1 MFKKTK
7 EKINSNEYVILF
19 KKMWDNKRY
28 RSILILVIYF
38 IFFGIIIGVTRENY
52 KNTEINDSG
61 DSPKQPTIIEKKNN
75 WNNYEKN
82 YQYIITLNDEK
93 IADVKV
99 DDGIINLNVNN
110 KDYIVINNVIY
121 QNKNDDLKKVKE
133 IPNLKIS
140 LPITKLNIREIMNYL
155 KDLEASN
162 YTENAIKYQISSSYF
177 IDNTEENIDVEVYG
191 YDNLEKIFINYQEE
205 KITLEMSETDV
216 GSVG

>member
-61 DSPKQPTIIEKKNN
+61 DSSKQPTIIEKKNN

-110 KDYIVINNVIY
+110 KEYIVINN
-121 QNKNDDLKKVKE
+121 
-133 IPNLKIS
+133 
-140 LPITKLNIREIMNYL
+140 
-155 KDLEASN
+155 
-162 YTENAIKYQISSSYF
+162 ENIKYYCSYF
-177 IDNTEENIDVEVYG
+177 SNNRCSK
-191 YDNLEKIFINYQEE
+191 L
-205 KITLEMSETDV
+205 
-216 GSVG
+216 GSNWYHEF

>member
-61 DSPKQPTIIEKKNN
+61 DSSKQPTIIEKKNN

-110 KDYIVINNVIY
+110 KEYIVINNVIY

-162 YTENAIKYQISSSYF
+162 YTENAMKYQISSSYF

-191 YDNLEKIFINYQEE
+191 YDNLEKIVINYQEE

>member
-61 DSPKQPTIIEKKNN
+61 DSSKQPTIIEKKNN

-110 KDYIVINNVIY
+110 KEYIVINNVIY

-155 KDLEASN
+155 KNLEASN

-191 YDNLEKIFINYQEE
+191 YDNLERIVINYQEE

>member
-61 DSPKQPTIIEKKNN
+61 DSSKQPTIIEKKNN

-82 YQYIITLNDEK
+82 YQY
-93 IADVKV
+93 
-99 DDGIINLNVNN
+99 
-110 KDYIVINNVIY
+110 
-121 QNKNDDLKKVKE
+121 
-133 IPNLKIS
+133 
-140 LPITKLNIREIMNYL
+140 
-155 KDLEASN
+155 
-162 YTENAIKYQISSSYF
+162 
-177 IDNTEENIDVEVYG
+177 
-191 YDNLEKIFINYQEE
+191 
-205 KITLEMSETDV
+205 
-216 GSVG
+216 

>member
-110 KDYIVINNVIY
+110 KEYIVINNVIY

-162 YTENAIKYQISSSYF
+162 YTENAMKYQISSSYF

-191 YDNLEKIFINYQEE
+191 YDNLEKIVINYQEE

>member
-61 DSPKQPTIIEKKNN
+61 DSSKQPTIIEKKNN

-191 YDNLEKIFINYQEE
+191 YDNLEKIVINYQEE

>member
-19 KKMWDNKRY
+19 KKMWDSKRY

-61 DSPKQPTIIEKKNN
+61 DSSKQPTIIEKKNN

-110 KDYIVINNVIY
+110 KEYIVINNVIY

-191 YDNLEKIFINYQEE
+191 YDNLEKIVINYQEE

>member
-52 KNTEINDSG
+52 KNTEINGSG
-61 DSPKQPTIIEKKNN
+61 DSSKQPTIIEKKNN

-110 KDYIVINNVIY
+110 KEYIVINNVIY

-191 YDNLEKIFINYQEE
+191 YDNLEKIVINYQEE

>member
-61 DSPKQPTIIEKKNN
+61 DSSKQPTIIEKKNN

-99 DDGIINLNVNN
+99 DDGIINLKVNN
-110 KDYIVINNVIY
+110 KEYIVINNVIY

-177 IDNTEENIDVEVYG
+177 IENTEENIDVEVYG
-191 YDNLEKIFINYQEE
+191 YDNLEKIVINYQEE

>member
-61 DSPKQPTIIEKKNN
+61 DSSKQPTIIEKKNN

-162 YTENAIKYQISSSYF
+162 YTENAIKYQIGSSYF

-191 YDNLEKIFINYQEE
+191 YDNLEKIVINYQEE

>member
-1 MFKKTK
+1 MK
-7 EKINSNEYVILF
+7 S
-19 KKMWDNKRY
+19 
-28 RSILILVIYF
+28 
-38 IFFGIIIGVTRENY
+38 III
-52 KNTEINDSG
+52 
-61 DSPKQPTIIEKKNN
+61 
-75 WNNYEKN
+75 
-82 YQYIITLNDEK
+82 
-93 IADVKV
+93 
-99 DDGIINLNVNN
+99 LNVNN
-110 KDYIVINNVIY
+110 KDYVVINNVIY

-191 YDNLEKIFINYQEE
+191 YDNLEKIVINYQEE

>member
-110 KDYIVINNVIY
+110 KEYIVINNVIY

-162 YTENAIKYQISSSYF
+162 YTENAIKYKISSSYF

-191 YDNLEKIFINYQEE
+191 YDNLEKIVINYQEK

>member
-61 DSPKQPTIIEKKNN
+61 DSSKQPTIIEKKNN

-99 DDGIINLNVNN
+99 DDGIINLDVNN

-191 YDNLEKIFINYQEE
+191 YDNLEKIVINYQEE

>member
-61 DSPKQPTIIEKKNN
+61 DSSKQPTIIEKKNN

-140 LPITKLNIREIMNYL
+140 LPITKLNIRQIMNYL

-191 YDNLEKIFINYQEE
+191 YDNLEKIVINYQEE

>member
-1 MFKKTK
+1 M
-7 EKINSNEYVILF
+7 
-19 KKMWDNKRY
+19 
-28 RSILILVIYF
+28 
-38 IFFGIIIGVTRENY
+38 
-52 KNTEINDSG
+52 
-61 DSPKQPTIIEKKNN
+61 
-75 WNNYEKN
+75 
-82 YQYIITLNDEK
+82 NDEK

-191 YDNLEKIFINYQEE
+191 YDNLEKIVINYQEE

>member
-61 DSPKQPTIIEKKNN
+61 DSSKQPTIIEKKNN

-99 DDGIINLNVNN
+99 DDGIINLKVNN
-110 KDYIVINNVIY
+110 KEYIVINNVIY

-162 YTENAIKYQISSSYF
+162 YKENAMKYQISSSYF

-191 YDNLEKIFINYQEE
+191 YDNLEKIVINYQEE

>member
-61 DSPKQPTIIEKKNN
+61 DSSKQPTIIEKKNN

-110 KDYIVINNVIY
+110 KEYIVINNVIY

-155 KDLEASN
+155 KDSEASN

-191 YDNLEKIFINYQEE
+191 YDNLEKIVINYQEE

>member
-61 DSPKQPTIIEKKNN
+61 DSSKQPTIIEKKNN

-162 YTENAIKYQISSSYF
+162 YTENAMKYQISSSYF

-191 YDNLEKIFINYQEE
+191 YDNLEKIVINYQEE

>member
-1 MFKKTK
+1 M
-7 EKINSNEYVILF
+7 
-19 KKMWDNKRY
+19 
-28 RSILILVIYF
+28 
-38 IFFGIIIGVTRENY
+38 
-52 KNTEINDSG
+52 
-61 DSPKQPTIIEKKNN
+61 
-75 WNNYEKN
+75 
-82 YQYIITLNDEK
+82 NDEK

-99 DDGIINLNVNN
+99 DEGIINLNVNN
-110 KDYIVINNVIY
+110 KEYIVINNVIY

-191 YDNLEKIFINYQEE
+191 YDNLEKIVINYQEE

>member
-61 DSPKQPTIIEKKNN
+61 DSSKQPTIIEKKNN

-110 KDYIVINNVIY
+110 KEYIVINNVIY

-191 YDNLEKIFINYQEE
+191 YDNLEKIVINYQEE

>member
-7 EKINSNEYVILF
+7 GKINSNEYVILF

-110 KDYIVINNVIY
+110 KEYIVINNVIY

-191 YDNLEKIFINYQEE
+191 YDNLEKIVINYQEE

>member
-61 DSPKQPTIIEKKNN
+61 DSPKQSTIIEKKNN

-110 KDYIVINNVIY
+110 KEYIVINNVIY

-191 YDNLEKIFINYQEE
+191 YDNLEKIVINYQEE

>member
-1 MFKKTK
+1 
-7 EKINSNEYVILF
+7 
-19 KKMWDNKRY
+19 MWDNKRY

-61 DSPKQPTIIEKKNN
+61 DSSKQPTIIEKKNN

-191 YDNLEKIFINYQEE
+191 YDNLEKIVINYQEE

>member
-61 DSPKQPTIIEKKNN
+61 DSSKQPTIIEKKNN

-110 KDYIVINNVIY
+110 KEYIVINNVIY

-140 LPITKLNIREIMNYL
+140 IPITKLNIREIMNYL

-191 YDNLEKIFINYQEE
+191 YDNLEKIVINYQEE